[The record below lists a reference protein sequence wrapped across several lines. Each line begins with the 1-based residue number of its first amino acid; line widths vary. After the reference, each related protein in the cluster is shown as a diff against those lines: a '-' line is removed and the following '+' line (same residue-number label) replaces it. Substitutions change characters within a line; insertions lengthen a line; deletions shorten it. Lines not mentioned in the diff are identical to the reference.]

1 MKMIWEALA
10 TFILTVSFCVILGA
24 PRAEWIFCGISG
36 MFSFG
41 VHRLLIEAGAHF
53 VLATLGATMVLAL
66 VSRGLAVIRRQPIT
80 VYLLPG
86 IFPLVPGA
94 GIYFTAYYLIA
105 GDMAAFSQ
113 KGMET
118 LETAVAIALGIVFA
132 SGLPTKK
139 HCPSSHVG
147 NMK

>member
-1 MKMIWEALA
+1 MMAMLLQTIA
-10 TFILTVSFCVILGA
+10 TFILTVSFCVILAA
-24 PRAEWIFCGISG
+24 PKSEWIFCGISG
-36 MFSFG
+36 VLSYLANQLLLTGG
-41 VHRLLIEAGAHF
+41 VHP
-53 VLATLGATMVLAL
+53 VLATLGATMALAIA
-66 VSRGLAVIRRQPIT
+66 SRTLAVIRRQPVT
-80 VYLLPG
+80 VYLMPG

-132 SGLPTKK
+132 SGLPQKNLRPK
-139 HCPSSHVG
+139 G
-147 NMK
+147 

>member
-1 MKMIWEALA
+1 MIWEMIA

-24 PRAEWIFCGISG
+24 PKTEWFFCGISG
-36 MFSFG
+36 MFSFWI
-41 VHRLLIEAGAHF
+41 HRLLMGAGTHF
-53 VLATLGATMVLAL
+53 VLATLGATMALAIS
-66 VSRGLAVIRRQPIT
+66 SRTLAVIRRQPIT
-80 VYLLPG
+80 VYLMPG

-105 GDMAAFSQ
+105 GDMEAFSQ

-132 SGLPTKK
+132 SGLPQKK
-139 HCPSSHVG
+139 PAPRKG
-147 NMK
+147 DAGK

>member
-1 MKMIWEALA
+1 MIWEALA

-36 MFSFG
+36 MFSFW
-41 VHRLLIEAGAHF
+41 VHGLLIGAGTHF

-66 VSRGLAVIRRQPIT
+66 VSRSLAVARRQPVI

-105 GDMAAFSQ
+105 GDMAGFSQ

-139 HCPSSHVG
+139 HFPKGHVG
-147 NMK
+147 KKK